1 MHPHLRRP
9 VGLAIPALI
18 VGNVALALGPW
29 LVRLARTEGEV
40 GPIGSGFWR
49 LALALP
55 VMLVA
60 ARGESPQGTAA
71 DRRPAILAALIS
83 GLFFG
88 ADLWAWH
95 AGILHTRM
103 SNATLFGNVT
113 AILFPLYGFLV
124 ARTLPSRRQGIAL
137 LLATIGAG
145 LLLGRSY
152 ELSAR
157 NVVGDLLCLCA
168 GIFYTGC
175 FATAERARTMLGPWT
190 MLCWSVIAS
199 LPLLLAAALLLGDPI
214 WPRVWWPLILLTA
227 GSQILGQGL
236 MMYAVVRVSSLVMGL
251 MLLVQPVVAATVGWV
266 IYGER
271 LTLFD
276 LVGAA
281 AIAAALLLVRDTRR
295 PLPARRISLNSIS

>member
-60 ARGESPQGTAA
+60 ARGEPAQGTAA
-71 DRRPAILAALIS
+71 DRRPAILAALVS

-113 AILFPLYGFLV
+113 AILFPLYGFLIT
-124 ARTLPSRRQGIAL
+124 RSLPSRRQGLAL
-137 LLATIGAG
+137 LLAMIGAG

-152 ELSAR
+152 QLSAR
-157 NVVGDLLCLCA
+157 NVVGDLLCLAA
-168 GIFYTGC
+168 GVCYTGY

-190 MLCWSVIAS
+190 MLSWSMIAS
-199 LPLLLAAALLLGDPI
+199 LPLLLMAALLLGDPI

-227 GSQILGQGL
+227 GSQIVGQGL
-236 MMYAVVRVSSLVMGL
+236 MMYAVVRVSSLIMGL

-281 AIAAALLLVRDTRR
+281 AIAAALLLVRDRRR
-295 PLPARRISLNSIS
+295 PLPARRISLNSVS